1 MDFLVLSAKDLRFA
15 SMELNVIIGSFQLLH
30 IVHVLSSWK
39 TCPKVDQHPCW
50 SLAQSKSINPKIE
63 NTFPLLKTILC
74 SIVPFNY

>member
-39 TCPKVDQHPCW
+39 TCPKVDQHPC
-50 SLAQSKSINPKIE
+50 
-63 NTFPLLKTILC
+63 
-74 SIVPFNY
+74 